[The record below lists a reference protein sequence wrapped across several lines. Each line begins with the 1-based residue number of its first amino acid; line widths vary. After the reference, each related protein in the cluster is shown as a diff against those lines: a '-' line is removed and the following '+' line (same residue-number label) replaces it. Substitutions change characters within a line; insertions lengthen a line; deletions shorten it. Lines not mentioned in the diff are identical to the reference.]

1 MANRLPIQ
9 PVYTDEDGVLRFRGN
24 KVVRYL
30 LDHGSLDLNDLA
42 RKVRDCPE
50 DWAQFAQ
57 LIGYSLSGFGSL
69 SYGDSDTYEV
79 ADRMAREGM
88 TEQEARID
96 YLEKLLAG
104 VRQDA
109 RALALKLFDIHPDDL
124 GAADGK

>member
-1 MANRLPIQ
+1 MSKLPIQ
-9 PVYTDEDGVLRFRGN
+9 PIITDEDGVLRFRAN

-30 LDHGSLDLNDLA
+30 LDHGGLDLNDLA

-69 SYGDSDTYEV
+69 SYADSDTYEV

-88 TEQEARID
+88 TEQEARIQ
-96 YLEKLLAG
+96 YLEALLEEIRA
-104 VRQDA
+104 DA
-109 RALALKLFDIHPDDL
+109 KSLATRLFSIHPDDL
-124 GAADGK
+124 HS

>member
-1 MANRLPIQ
+1 MAKMNKLPIQ
-9 PVYTDEDGVLRFRGN
+9 PIITDEDGVLRFRAN

-30 LDHGSLDLNDLA
+30 LDHGGLDLNDLA

-69 SYGDSDTYEV
+69 SYADSDTYEV

-88 TEQEARID
+88 TEQEARIQ
-96 YLEKLLAG
+96 YLEALLEEIRA
-104 VRQDA
+104 DA
-109 RALALKLFDIHPDDL
+109 KSLVARLFSIHPDDL
-124 GAADGK
+124 HS